1 MTEVS
6 STAELVER
14 LLAVNWRGR
23 FDCTYSRVQLM
34 REYLRRAAV
43 WGRKLGCP
51 DEWPFFDIAAHI
63 DPTVRAADSDV
74 RRLED
79 HFSGTPVWPTV
90 RRTCIWALHWEEL
103 KRREG
108 DALPELDYPFEP
120 LIAMYERGGG
130 FTTAH
135 GEIEID
141 TASIRRGTWRDHLSP
156 EHVVEVDPET
166 LDGLDAIER

>member
-1 MTEVS
+1 
-6 STAELVER
+6 
-14 LLAVNWRGR
+14 
-23 FDCTYSRVQLM
+23 
-34 REYLRRAAV
+34 
-43 WGRKLGCP
+43 
-51 DEWPFFDIAAHI
+51 
-63 DPTVRAADSDV
+63 
-74 RRLED
+74 
-79 HFSGTPVWPTV
+79 
-90 RRTCIWALHWEEL
+90 LHWEEL

-108 DALPELDYPFEP
+108 DALPELDDPFEP
-120 LIAMYERGGG
+120 LIALYERGGG